1 MISTSEQYNNLLEK
15 ARSLVNCV
23 EAGDG
28 DEVNKIL
35 DDLGNSRE
43 EYLYQELGKLT
54 RELHSTL
61 DNFQSDTRI
70 AQLVGEDIPD
80 ARDRLEH
87 VINLTDKSAHRTID
101 IVEQSI
107 PQCDSIAE
115 EVNKLGQS
123 WKQCKKRK
131 MKLADLKKFYNTF
144 TESHEVIIQDV
155 GHIKSGLNEIL
166 MAQDFQDLTGQ
177 IISRVITM
185 VADVEESL
193 VNLIKVTGH
202 SQPLNNL
209 AHKKAGD
216 KDKGGIQVEGPQVPG
231 RESESI
237 ISGQDGVD
245 DLLSSLG
252 F

>member
-1 MISTSEQYNNLLEK
+1 MTRKNEQYNNLLEK
-15 ARSLVNCV
+15 ARSLVNSV
-23 EAGDG
+23 EAGDD

-43 EYLYQELGKLT
+43 EYLYQELGKMT

-61 DNFQSDTRI
+61 DSFQSDVRI
-70 AQLVGEDIPD
+70 VQLIGEDIPD

-87 VINLTDKSAHRTID
+87 VINLTDKSAHKTID
-101 IVEQSI
+101 IVEKSI
-107 PQCDSIAE
+107 PMCSSIAE
-115 EVNKLGQS
+115 KVNKLEQS
-123 WKQCKKRK
+123 WKQCKKKK
-131 MKLADLKKFYNTF
+131 MKSADLEKFDNTF
-144 TESHEVIIQDV
+144 TESHEVIIQDI
-155 GHIKSGLNEIL
+155 GHIKSGLNDVL

-177 IISRVITM
+177 IISHVITM

-202 SQPLNNL
+202 SQPLNTL
-209 AHKKAGD
+209 THKKAGA
-216 KDKGGIQVEGPQVPG
+216 KDKSSTQAEGPQVPG